1 MTDINYED
9 LEKELVAA
17 LAAMC
22 LVKSQMEKLEAE
34 NARYRKA
41 LEKYA
46 DPKTHSMDEHGVVWH
61 GDYFDYK
68 TARSALEGEK

>member
-46 DPKTHSMDEHGVVWH
+46 NPDTHAVDENGNAWY

-68 TARSALEGEK
+68 TARDALKGRE